1 MWEGY
6 FLASEDLVG
15 EVSLSISLSI
25 SIKSNSKSRYKS
37 KYIHKSKI
45 QDPRFKGVGYIYLL
59 HLY

>member
-1 MWEGY
+1 M
-6 FLASEDLVG
+6 G

-45 QDPRFKGVGYIYLL
+45 QDPRFKGGAVYLSITSL
-59 HLY
+59 LMK